1 MTRRDLCADP
11 GRRQLYDDAL
21 KYFYNEPDTD
31 TLAIA
36 PCKLCGQSIPCVT
49 RDSNGGTC
57 IPQHAITSKR
67 LRIHPDE
74 KTIRYGSRTAPSN
87 NNRGTVSFND
97 KGFTILASGARRLIS
112 TNTPPASPPP
122 AGLEAILKAEWT
134 FARTR
139 ALILE
144 LIFDPPPPPYV
155 LVSFES
161 QAATIP
167 IQQTVTENQIVLNGG
182 PLPVT
187 IDRLHF
193 IAIWEKL
200 TAFEPKDAIPFIA
213 SMKSAMLASAPDK
226 LDDAKNQAQLREN
239 LTRLRTFSDDIQDL
253 LAWFPDAQS
262 DILRMYRENNPS
274 HR

>member
-21 KYFYNEPDTD
+21 KYFYNEPNTD

-36 PCKLCGQSIPCVT
+36 PCKLCGQSVPCVT

-74 KTIRYGSRTAPSN
+74 KTIRYGSGTAPSS

-97 KGFTILASGARRLIS
+97 KGFTILASGTRRLIS
-112 TNTPPASPPP
+112 TNTPPSSPTP
-122 AGLEAILKAEWT
+122 AGMEAILKAEWT

-139 ALILE
+139 ALIMD
-144 LIFDPPPPPYV
+144 LIFNPPPPPYV
-155 LVSFES
+155 FVSFES
-161 QAATIP
+161 QAAAIP
-167 IQQTVTENQIVLNGG
+167 IQQTISENQIVLNGG

-187 IDRLHF
+187 IDRVHF
-193 IAIWEKL
+193 IAVWQKL
-200 TAFEPKDAIPFIA
+200 AAFEPREAIPFIA
-213 SMKSAMLASAPDK
+213 ATKSAMQATATDR
-226 LDDAKNQAQLREN
+226 LDDPKAQAQLRQNIEQ
-239 LTRLRTFSDDIQDL
+239 LRTYSDDIQDL
-253 LAWFPDAQS
+253 LAWFPNAQS
-262 DILRMYRENNPS
+262 DILRMYREHNHPP
-274 HR
+274 R